1 MIDEYPVLSVAASF
15 ASGVT
20 RMEGLE
26 ELRVKESDRLAAVEA
41 GLAANGV
48 TTRSGRDWLEVD
60 GGGAKGGGTVVTHMD
75 HRIAMSFLVMG
86 LASAQAD
93 EGGRQPLHRHLL
105 PGLHRA
111 DERHGRQARPRHMI
125 IAVDGPAA
133 AGKGTIARAL
143 ARHFG
148 FHFLDTGALYRM
160 VGLAAIRAGGEPITT
175 QSAIAAALS
184 LDPSSFTDAELRTE
198 EVGAAASIVA
208 VIPEVR
214 AALLEF
220 QRSFARKP
228 PGAVL
233 DGRDIGTVV
242 CPDAHAKLFITAS
255 PEVRARRR
263 QTELGAADYEAV
275 LADIRARDERDSKRA
290 TAPLVAAK
298 DAVML
303 DTSEMDI
310 AAAVKAA
317 VERGRGAAASLGAID
332 AAGIA
337 AGPRIVHVDV
347 AHDRISE
354 QPFDEWHDGRTLHH
368 SPRRASC
375 RPHHRPAVTGAGCA

>member
-1 MIDEYPVLSVAASF
+1 
-15 ASGVT
+15 
-20 RMEGLE
+20 
-26 ELRVKESDRLAAVEA
+26 
-41 GLAANGV
+41 
-48 TTRSGRDWLEVD
+48 
-60 GGGAKGGGTVVTHMD
+60 
-75 HRIAMSFLVMG
+75 
-86 LASAQAD
+86 
-93 EGGRQPLHRHLL
+93 
-105 PGLHRA
+105 
-111 DERHGRQARPRHMI
+111 MI

-143 ARHFG
+143 AKHFG

-184 LDPSSFTDAELRTE
+184 LDPSSFADSDLRTE
-198 EVGAAASIVA
+198 KVGAAASIVA

-220 QRSFARKP
+220 QRSFARRP

-255 PEVRARRR
+255 AEVRARRR
-263 QTELGAADYEAV
+263 QAELGAEDYDAV

-290 TAPLVAAK
+290 TAPLLAAK
-298 DAVML
+298 DAVTI

-310 AAAVKAA
+310 AAAVVAAIGA
-317 VERGRGAAASLGAID
+317 VE
-332 AAGIA
+332 
-337 AGPRIVHVDV
+337 V
-347 AHDRISE
+347 
-354 QPFDEWHDGRTLHH
+354 
-368 SPRRASC
+368 RRE
-375 RPHHRPAVTGAGCA
+375 P

>member
-1 MIDEYPVLSVAASF
+1 
-15 ASGVT
+15 
-20 RMEGLE
+20 
-26 ELRVKESDRLAAVEA
+26 
-41 GLAANGV
+41 
-48 TTRSGRDWLEVD
+48 
-60 GGGAKGGGTVVTHMD
+60 
-75 HRIAMSFLVMG
+75 
-86 LASAQAD
+86 
-93 EGGRQPLHRHLL
+93 
-105 PGLHRA
+105 
-111 DERHGRQARPRHMI
+111 MI

-143 ARHFG
+143 AKHFG

-184 LDPSSFTDAELRTE
+184 LDPSSFADSDLRTE
-198 EVGAAASIVA
+198 KVGAAASIVA

-220 QRSFARKP
+220 QRSFARRP

-255 PEVRARRR
+255 AEVRARRR
-263 QTELGAADYEAV
+263 QAELGAEDYDAV

-290 TAPLVAAK
+290 TAPLLAAK
-298 DAVML
+298 DAVTI

-310 AAAVKAA
+310 AAAVAAAIGA
-317 VERGRGAAASLGAID
+317 VE
-332 AAGIA
+332 
-337 AGPRIVHVDV
+337 V
-347 AHDRISE
+347 
-354 QPFDEWHDGRTLHH
+354 
-368 SPRRASC
+368 RRE
-375 RPHHRPAVTGAGCA
+375 P